1 MAQRI
6 GPAGSVRVSVTGSH
20 GGQNIVNVF
29 WTRLTISGVVT
40 QADLDTYTTNFGAAY
55 KTNFQPQLPSGF
67 TFGTVKSVYF
77 VDGSALNVLESTQA
91 MTGVGTGTAS
101 ADRGLAGVISWLS
114 AAYWRGGKPRTYLEA
129 GTGSIDPA
137 NPSSWT
143 STYITA
149 LGAAAAAFRTAV
161 NGLTGGT
168 TITGSALGFV
178 SFFSNNALRSP
189 AVFFAISGTKI
200 HPRIGHQRRRDG
212 RWRV

>member
-6 GPAGSVRVSVTGSH
+6 GPAGTVRVSITGSH

-29 WTRLTISGVVT
+29 WTRLTVSGVVT
-40 QADLDTYTTNFGAAY
+40 QADLDTWTTNFGGAY
-55 KTNFQPQLPSGF
+55 KTAFQASLPSGF

-161 NGLTGGT
+161 NALTGGT
-168 TITGSALGFV
+168 TITGTALGFV

-189 AVFFAISGTKI
+189 SVFFTISGTKI